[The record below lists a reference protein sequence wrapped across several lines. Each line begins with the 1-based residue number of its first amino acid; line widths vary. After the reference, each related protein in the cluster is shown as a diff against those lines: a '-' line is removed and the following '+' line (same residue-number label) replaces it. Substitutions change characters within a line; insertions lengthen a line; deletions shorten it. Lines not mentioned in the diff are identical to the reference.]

1 MTGRIRTLGGL
12 LALSLGM
19 FAIEADAQK
28 PRNVMINGDRIS
40 IEMLRAYEARYRVH
54 VADGAYWYDGFSGA
68 WGVQGGPTVG
78 FIAPGLPIGG
88 KLKENASN
96 GRTGVWV
103 NGRQLHWMDVVAL
116 SQIVRVLPG
125 RFWVDANGIGGW
137 EGMPASFNLRA
148 LASQSG
154 RGGAWSYHSKY
165 GGSVGGDGNF
175 VYYID
180 SKTSMTS
187 Q

>member
-1 MTGRIRTLGGL
+1 MTGRI
-12 LALSLGM
+12 LALAVAL
-19 FAIEADAQK
+19 AIASQSEAQGRS
-28 PRNVMINGDRIS
+28 RNVVINGERIS
-40 IEMLRAYEARYRVH
+40 LEMLRAYEQRYRVH

-78 FIAPGLPIGG
+78 FIAPGLAIGG
-88 KLKENASN
+88 KLRSDASH
-96 GRTGVWV
+96 GKTGVYV
-103 NGRQLHWMDVVAL
+103 NGRQLHWMDVLAL
-116 SQIVRVLPG
+116 QQIIRVLPG

-148 LASQSG
+148 LAARSG

-187 Q
+187 GQ